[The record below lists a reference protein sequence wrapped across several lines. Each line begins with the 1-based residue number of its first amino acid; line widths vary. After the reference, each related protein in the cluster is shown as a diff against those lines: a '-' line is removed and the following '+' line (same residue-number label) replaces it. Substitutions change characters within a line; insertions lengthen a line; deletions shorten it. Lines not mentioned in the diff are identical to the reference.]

1 MDFEPPN
8 SPYEGEIDPAAIIF
22 TESLAGRVSF
32 ENYLFDHKARR
43 RAVHTM
49 DIPDSPTKPL
59 VITSEQIRST
69 FPEEVRDI
77 LRDGGTIEHL
87 SVLQE
92 ETDDLAFF
100 IMKFHLN
107 GTPHSLTSQSN
118 EDKATYTTHNDYG
131 DTVRYSLPKSTTQAL
146 LASFVYIREY
156 LGIKGIGAPQLNAL
170 KEAHGENFF
179 DTPEMFSIEESNI
192 YSQRIEECDFIER
205 MIMTLGH
212 FEGISQV
219 TTSGLIPAGNRLIL
233 AELSRTES
241 PAYTHASN
249 DLDLSVFSGDTSTSI
264 FDRLSLTQQFAE
276 INAFKGED
284 FSDQI
289 GEIAKNNNT
298 LTVSAQNNPK
308 EWGVLC
314 SEFAKVMREELG
326 PYLYHDEA
334 V

>member
-100 IMKFHLN
+100 IR
-107 GTPHSLTSQSN
+107 
-118 EDKATYTTHNDYG
+118 TTH
-131 DTVRYSLPKSTTQAL
+131 AL
-146 LASFVYIREY
+146 F
-156 LGIKGIGAPQLNAL
+156 
-170 KEAHGENFF
+170 
-179 DTPEMFSIEESNI
+179 
-192 YSQRIEECDFIER
+192 
-205 MIMTLGH
+205 
-212 FEGISQV
+212 
-219 TTSGLIPAGNRLIL
+219 
-233 AELSRTES
+233 
-241 PAYTHASN
+241 
-249 DLDLSVFSGDTSTSI
+249 
-264 FDRLSLTQQFAE
+264 
-276 INAFKGED
+276 
-284 FSDQI
+284 
-289 GEIAKNNNT
+289 
-298 LTVSAQNNPK
+298 
-308 EWGVLC
+308 
-314 SEFAKVMREELG
+314 
-326 PYLYHDEA
+326 
-334 V
+334 